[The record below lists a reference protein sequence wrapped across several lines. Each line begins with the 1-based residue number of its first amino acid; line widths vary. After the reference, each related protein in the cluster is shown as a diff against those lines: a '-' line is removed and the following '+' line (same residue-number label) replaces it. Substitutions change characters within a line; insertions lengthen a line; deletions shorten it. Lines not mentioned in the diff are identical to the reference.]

1 MSEYFL
7 SRSLFQ
13 KKENGMPL
21 QDIAWKI
28 IEDSCKRKFGTSST
42 RRLSREAGFSHS
54 TLNLFKNGHRNLSES
69 TVKRLFE
76 LLDLTGSEKN
86 IILDCVG
93 NIQKEK
99 FKPSMIEEKEPKKI
113 NESAE
118 VQTLLDDNKL
128 VVLKEL
134 MHLNTFEK
142 TLESISEKIGLDMA
156 TTYDML
162 CKLEKL
168 GFVVKKTDS
177 LWEHVDDSKHVQIPT
192 PPISLKIIRAF
203 HQANLTEAIG
213 ELYSGENEK
222 YKSRYITSIT
232 FPADLEKLPMAKE
245 LVDKF
250 KKDLSNLMG
259 TSESLDNVFQLNIA
273 LIPKTKN

>member
-1 MSEYFL
+1 
-7 SRSLFQ
+7 
-13 KKENGMPL
+13 MPL

-28 IEDSCKRKFGTSST
+28 IEDSCRRKFGTSST

-69 TVKRLFE
+69 TIKRLFE
-76 LLDLTGSEKN
+76 LLDFTGSEKN

-99 FKPSMIEEKEPKKI
+99 FKPSIVEQKKPKKVSENSEI
-113 NESAE
+113 K
-118 VQTLLDDNKL
+118 TLLDDNKL

-142 TLESISEKIGLDMA
+142 TLESISEKIGLDM
-156 TTYDML
+156 TSTYDML
-162 CKLEKL
+162 YKLEKF
-168 GFVVKKTDS
+168 GFIVKKSDAQWELASDS
-177 LWEHVDDSKHVQIPT
+177 EQVQIPT
-192 PPISLKIIRAF
+192 PPISLKTIRTF
-203 HQANLTEAIG
+203 HQANLTDAIS
-213 ELYSGENEK
+213 ELYSNDNEK

-232 FPADLEKLPMAKE
+232 FPADTDTLPMAKE